1 MILCCASA
9 PCYTVL
15 MNTDVI
21 LFDPAGRLQWAESI
35 YTLSTPRAMTETP
48 VAAVRLRLD
57 ALARVHLDDRL
68 SLLQTGEWGF
78 DTDHIRQ
85 VNRVLDDFL
94 NLPSRRKIRQLAGEA
109 LDHGRPSQW
118 IVDQWFTDEQR
129 SRLVQLVEQIEVPD
143 PLMVACC
150 AWLEIH
156 DAARAAY
163 LRQEH
168 RRGPRPDFDAFVQ
181 TPEER
186 SEDLRLVNAV

>member
-1 MILCCASA
+1 MRPPFGDIRFEVMRSIRPGRMILCCASA

-94 NLPSRRKIRQLAGEA
+94 NLPSRRK
-109 LDHGRPSQW
+109 
-118 IVDQWFTDEQR
+118 
-129 SRLVQLVEQIEVPD
+129 D
-143 PLMVACC
+143 PAT
-150 AWLEIH
+150 
-156 DAARAAY
+156 
-163 LRQEH
+163 
-168 RRGPRPDFDAFVQ
+168 RG
-181 TPEER
+181 
-186 SEDLRLVNAV
+186 